1 MSREGFSSGL
11 HRSSKTDPRLLLHG
25 QVKNIRIR
33 ERVLSR
39 RVRVA
44 AMLGWKL
51 LTLDGTVQ

>member
-1 MSREGFSSGL
+1 MHS
-11 HRSSKTDPRLLLHG
+11 SSKTHPRLLLHG

>member
-1 MSREGFSSGL
+1 MHS
-11 HRSSKTDPRLLLHG
+11 SSKTHPRLLLHG

-44 AMLGWKL
+44 AMFGWKL